1 MNQRLKL
8 MIRKSMMLTAKDSV
22 ISAVTDNLI
31 SNFDITFF
39 PFCSQPLIS
48 IQRQFILMYIKL
60 CTVDFSSQYY
70 FWK

>member
-8 MIRKSMMLTAKDSV
+8 MIRKLMMLTAKDSV

-39 PFCSQPLIS
+39 PFRSQPLLS

-60 CTVDFSSQYY
+60 YVQ
-70 FWK
+70 